1 MASRSLPVSVP
12 DVPLACNCARLV
24 GVAQVHA
31 RRVGQAL
38 CRLCVELL
46 RDQRWEVITQEEED
60 QAHALLRAYRDGPL
74 RRPAAEARAPGPDVV
89 LARHP
94 PHEPQ
99 PSPKVESDDSTSP
112 SAH

>member
-38 CRLCVELL
+38 CRLFVALL

-60 QAHALLRAYRDGPL
+60 QAHALFRAYRDGPL
-74 RRPAAEARAPGPDVV
+74 CHRAAAAGASVPVAA
-89 LARHP
+89 L
-94 PHEPQ
+94 
-99 PSPKVESDDSTSP
+99 SDDACFALLAP
-112 SAH
+112 QGLR